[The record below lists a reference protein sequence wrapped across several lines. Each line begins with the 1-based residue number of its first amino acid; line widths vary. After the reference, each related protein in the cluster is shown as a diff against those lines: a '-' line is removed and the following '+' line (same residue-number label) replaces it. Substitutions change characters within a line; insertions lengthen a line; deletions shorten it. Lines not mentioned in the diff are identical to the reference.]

1 MTVLKKSL
9 PADHPAA
16 QGHFPGNP
24 IIPGAV
30 LLSESVRMIE
40 AALGRSLSPLRIARA
55 KFPHPARPG
64 DQLQVT
70 FNDTPGSIR
79 FECAVGGTT
88 VLTGEVECCPS
99 SSA

>member
-1 MTVLKKSL
+1 VTVLKKPL

-30 LLSESVRMIE
+30 LLSEAVRMIE
-40 AALGRSLSPLRIARA
+40 AALGRSLSPYRIGRA

-70 FNDTPGSIR
+70 FNDMAGSIR
-79 FECAVGGTT
+79 FECRVGAKT
-88 VLTGEVECCPS
+88 VLAGEVECSAS
-99 SSA
+99 SIK

>member
-1 MTVLKKSL
+1 VTVLKKSL

-24 IIPGAV
+24 VIPGAV
-30 LLSESVRMIE
+30 LLSETVRMIE
-40 AALGRSLSPLRIARA
+40 AALGRSLSPLRIGRA

-64 DQLQVT
+64 DELHVA
-70 FNDTPGSIR
+70 FRNMPGSIR
-79 FECAVGGTT
+79 FECAVGGIT
-88 VLTGEVECCPS
+88 VLTGEVECCAS

>member
-1 MTVLKKSL
+1 MTVLRKSL

-30 LLSESVRMIE
+30 LLGETVRMIE
-40 AALGRSLSPLRIARA
+40 AALGRSLSPYRIGRA

-64 DQLQVT
+64 DELHVA
-70 FNDTPGSIR
+70 FRNAAGSIR
-79 FECAVGGTT
+79 FECLVGGIT
-88 VLTGEVECCPS
+88 VLTGEVECCAS